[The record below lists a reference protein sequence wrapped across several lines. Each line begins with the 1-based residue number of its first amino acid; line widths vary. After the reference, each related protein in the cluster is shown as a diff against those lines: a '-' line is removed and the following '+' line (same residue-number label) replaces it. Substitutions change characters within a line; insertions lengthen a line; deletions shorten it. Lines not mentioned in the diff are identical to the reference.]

1 VPQFKAGGQP
11 TYTDKAPHP
20 QRKNPFGYRAK
31 NDTAIRRKKIC
42 INAIK
47 QPSDDRQT
55 GRNQLTQCG
64 VE

>member
-20 QRKNPFGYRAK
+20 QRKNPYGRRAK
-31 NDTAIRRKKIC
+31 NRTAMRRKKIF

-47 QPSDDRQT
+47 QPADDRQT
-55 GRNQLTQCG
+55 GRNQLTH
-64 VE
+64 